1 MRLAAKD
8 ALVSAAERAHAA
20 LDVSHQPESRA
31 ALMPPRVPAHGTVQA
46 DLGQGFIESGWFFH
60 ELISRARVRHHRT
73 LAARAAEGE
82 DPGIAETEP
91 LGDELMTIT
100 GLRTRSP
107 MPSCM
112 ARR

>member
-46 DLGQGFIESGWFFH
+46 DLGQGFVESGWFFH
-60 ELISRARVRHHRT
+60 ERISRARARRRKT
-73 LAARAAEGE
+73 LAARVGEGGN
-82 DPGIAETEP
+82 PGIAETEP
-91 LGDELMTIT
+91 LGDELMPIT
-100 GLRTRSP
+100 SLRTRSLRP
-107 MPSCM
+107 
-112 ARR
+112 ARMVRR